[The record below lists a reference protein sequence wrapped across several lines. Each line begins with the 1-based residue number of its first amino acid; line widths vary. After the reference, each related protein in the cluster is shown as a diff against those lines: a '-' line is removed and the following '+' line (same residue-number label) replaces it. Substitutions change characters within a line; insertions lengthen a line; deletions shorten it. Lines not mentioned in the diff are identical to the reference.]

1 MNVETQTQPLT
12 VQLFDMQGR
21 EQEVLID
28 KKLKIDVSALKSGI
42 YFLVLTFDKE
52 LKVEKIVVK

>member
-1 MNVETQTQPLT
+1 
-12 VQLFDMQGR
+12 MQGR